1 MFAQRANTSFQK
13 EFCRMETVYR
23 ALRID
28 EGDTVA
34 LAADG
39 TLKKA

>member
-1 MFAQRANTSFQK
+1 MFSQRANTSFQK

-23 ALRID
+23 VLRID

-34 LAADG
+34 FAADG
-39 TLKKA
+39 ALQKC